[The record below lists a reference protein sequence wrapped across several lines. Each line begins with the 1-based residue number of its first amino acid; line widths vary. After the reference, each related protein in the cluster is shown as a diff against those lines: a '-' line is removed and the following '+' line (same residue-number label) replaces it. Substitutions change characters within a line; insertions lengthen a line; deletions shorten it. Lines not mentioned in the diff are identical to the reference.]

1 MELLPGTDG
10 LCFPQKWGQVVSPHL
25 CIFKVT
31 LEINVRRLLSLRHLS
46 VTILP
51 IFCLQALTPRLC
63 SVGGCTRGLTDW
75 QAIRIL
81 KIIPPIQVRGT
92 DLQTVQLILRNHFS
106 RLLGPSLKKKPDDP
120 ELY

>member
-1 MELLPGTDG
+1 MELLPSTDG

-46 VTILP
+46 VTVLP
-51 IFCLQALTPRLC
+51 IFCLQALTPRLW

-75 QAIRIL
+75 QAIWIL

-92 DLQTVQLILRNHFS
+92 DLQKDSSDRPVGSEESFLKTPR
-106 RLLGPSLKKKPDDP
+106 SLTK
-120 ELY
+120 EET